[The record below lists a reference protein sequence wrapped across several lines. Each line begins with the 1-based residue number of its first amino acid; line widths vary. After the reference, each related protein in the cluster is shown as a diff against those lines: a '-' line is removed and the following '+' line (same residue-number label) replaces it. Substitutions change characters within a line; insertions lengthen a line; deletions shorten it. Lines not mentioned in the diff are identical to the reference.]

1 MKKKHIILFR
11 VCKFGLLLLFIGY
24 YGCITL
30 FYHSH
35 LVNGHII
42 THSHPYKHSSP
53 FEKHSHSGKA
63 YLLIDQLNKINCEE
77 ASLTSPLPKIIL
89 VCFEKIETP
98 YLLSSS
104 FLLCRIAK
112 IRGPPSFSI

>member
-1 MKKKHIILFR
+1 MKKEHVALFN
-11 VCKFGLLLLFIGY
+11 VCKVCLLLLFIGY

-35 LVNGHII
+35 LVNGHLI

-77 ASLTSPLPKIIL
+77 ASFTSPLPKAIL
-89 VCFEKIETP
+89 VCFEEIETP
-98 YLLSSS
+98 YLWGHS
-104 FLLCRIAK
+104 FLICHSTK
-112 IRGPPSFSI
+112 IRGPPSFFI